1 MKKCK
6 IKKGDTVVVRAGK
19 CKGETGKV
27 LKVLKDTDRVVI
39 EGVNKVTR
47 QVKPTAQQQGGTM
60 KKEAAIHIS
69 NVALWN
75 AEEKRAFKVG
85 VKTNDDGKRVRFD
98 RSTGNIID

>member
-27 LKVLKDTDRVVI
+27 LKVLKDSDRVVI
-39 EGVNKVTR
+39 EGINKVTR
-47 QVKPTAQQQGGTM
+47 QIKPTAQQQGGTI
-60 KKEAAIHIS
+60 KKEAGLHIS

-85 VKTNDDGKRVRFD
+85 YKTNEEGKRVRFD
-98 RSTGNIID
+98 RSTGTIID

>member
-19 CKGETGKV
+19 SKGATGRV
-27 LKVLKDTDRVVI
+27 LKVLKDSDRVII

-47 QVKPTAQQQGGTM
+47 QVKPSAQQQGGTM
-60 KKEAAIHIS
+60 QKEAALHIS
-69 NVALWN
+69 NIAMWN

-85 VKTNDDGKRVRFD
+85 YKTNEEGKKVRFD
-98 RSTGNIID
+98 RSTGTIID